1 MRGYDQRDQAMK
13 TGAKRFRVDFDV
25 IESWVEPDSRILDL
39 GCGDGTLLAR
49 LRDNK
54 HIAGYGV
61 EISVQNIIACIDKG
75 VPVIQADLD
84 TGLQDFEQDS
94 VDFVVLSQTLQAI
107 RHPHYLLREMLRVGR
122 EAIVSFPNIGHWLA
136 RAQLG
141 LGGRMPRTPSL
152 PYNWYNTP
160 NIHLHT
166 LRDFE
171 FLCHEQDIEILERRV
186 LDRRGRSGVLARR
199 LPNLYGATAM
209 YRIQRGAGMSL

>member
-1 MRGYDQRDQAMK
+1 MK
-13 TGAKRFRVDFDV
+13 SGAKRFRVDFDV
-25 IESWVEPDSRILDL
+25 IEAWVAPEARILDL

-49 LRDNK
+49 LRDGK
-54 HIAGYGV
+54 RISGYGV
-61 EISVQNIIACIDKG
+61 EISVHNIIACIDKG

-84 TGLQDFEQDS
+84 TGLQDFERDS

-107 RHPHYLLREMLRVGR
+107 RYPHYLLREMLRVGR

-171 FLCHEQDIEILERRV
+171 SLCHKEDIEILERRV
-186 LDRRGRSGVLARR
+186 IDRRGRSGLLAREI
-199 LPNLYGATAM
+199 PNLFGATAM
-209 YRIQRGAGMSL
+209 YRLQRGPGMSL

>member
-1 MRGYDQRDQAMK
+1 MK
-13 TGAKRFRVDFDV
+13 SGAKRFRVDFDV
-25 IESWVEPDSRILDL
+25 IEAWVAPEARILDL

-49 LRDNK
+49 LRDGNR
-54 HIAGYGV
+54 ISGYGV
-61 EISVQNIIACIDKG
+61 EISVHNIIACIDKG

-84 TGLQDFEQDS
+84 TGLQDFERDS

-107 RHPHYLLREMLRVGR
+107 RYPHYLLREMLRVGR

-136 RAQLG
+136 RTQLG

-171 FLCHEQDIEILERRV
+171 SLCRKEEIEILERRV
-186 LDRRGRSGVLARR
+186 LDRHGRSGVLAHK
-199 LPNLYGATAM
+199 LPNLFGATAM
-209 YRIQRGAGMSL
+209 YRIQRGPGMRF

>member
-1 MRGYDQRDQAMK
+1 MK
-13 TGAKRFRVDFDV
+13 PGAKRFRVDFDV
-25 IESWVEPDSRILDL
+25 IEAWVAPEARILDL

-49 LRDNK
+49 LRDGK
-54 HIAGYGV
+54 RISGYGV
-61 EISVQNIIACIDKG
+61 EISVQNIIACLDKG

-84 TGLQDFEQDS
+84 TGLQDFEPDS

-107 RHPHYLLREMLRVGR
+107 RYPHYLLREMLRVGR

-171 FLCHEQDIEILERRV
+171 SLCHKEDIEILERRV
-186 LDRRGRSGVLARR
+186 IDRRGRSGLLAREI
-199 LPNLYGATAM
+199 PNLFGATAM
-209 YRIQRGAGMSL
+209 YRLQRGPGMSL